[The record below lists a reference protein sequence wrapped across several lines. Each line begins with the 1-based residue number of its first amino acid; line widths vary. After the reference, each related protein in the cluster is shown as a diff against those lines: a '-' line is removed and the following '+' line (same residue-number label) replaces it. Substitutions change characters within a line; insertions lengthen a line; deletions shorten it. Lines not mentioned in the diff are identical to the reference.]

1 MTLFV
6 LSLLACGAPSHSEA
20 VAAPA
25 APAAD
30 AGWTHYGAPFTV
42 TSSVPAATVLGA
54 PQDHA
59 SAPVRITGQLAE
71 VCQKAGCWAVVRD
84 DAGHAIRI
92 TMKDHAFG
100 IAKDSAGKSCDV
112 EGTLVKKAV
121 DPATIEHYKSE
132 GGATTPEE
140 GKTEAWELVVT
151 AASVK

>member
-1 MTLFV
+1 MTAIL
-6 LSLLACGAPSHSEA
+6 LSLFACGSSAPVA
-20 VAAPA
+20 TAAAPV
-25 APAAD
+25 APAE

-42 TSSVPAATVLGA
+42 TTAVPAATVLAA

-59 SAPVRITGQLAE
+59 AAPVRITGQLAE

-100 IAKDSAGKSCDV
+100 IAKDGAGKSCDV

-132 GGATTPEE
+132 GGKTTPEE
-140 GKTEAWELVVT
+140 GKAEAWELVVT

>member
-1 MTLFV
+1 MFV
-6 LSLLACGAPSHSEA
+6 LSFLACGAPTHSEA
-20 VAAPA
+20 SAAEPA
-25 APAAD
+25 AA
-30 AGWTHYGAPFTV
+30 AGWTHYGAPFTLP
-42 TSSVPAATVLGA
+42 TSVPASAVLTA

-59 SAPVRITGQLAE
+59 SGPVRFTGQLAE

-100 IAKDSAGKSCDV
+100 IAKDGAGKSCDV
-112 EGTLVKKAV
+112 EGTFVKKAV